1 MNPDTRPMGP
11 RTTRPTTKYNILAD
25 LFAIHN
31 YPLSMYEEEN
41 SRLKRLTI
49 ATAIAYVISW
59 ISGALATRLLYNEQY
74 LWFTVNNLWIAL
86 LTVFIGAI
94 WMPLAIFLF
103 VQARKL
109 GFGIEVDFRS
119 YGEKLLI
126 SHDPI
131 LNKWR
136 GLTLVSEFE
145 FSDLAVAINIKED
158 GLGNQIHNYLK
169 M

>member
-41 SRLKRLTI
+41 IRLKRLTI

-74 LWFTVNNLWIAL
+74 LWFTVNNLWVAL

-109 GFGIEVDFRS
+109 KRQVEF
-119 YGEKLLI
+119 
-126 SHDPI
+126 
-131 LNKWR
+131 
-136 GLTLVSEFE
+136 SEFVTDK
-145 FSDLAVAINIKED
+145 SNIA
-158 GLGNQIHNYLK
+158 LGTYSPLSMFFIYFATRLLD
-169 M
+169 